1 MQVAKI
7 KKVVQETP
15 RIKTFIFDM
24 GVDATPGQ
32 FGMFWIPG
40 LDEKPMSL
48 SYTAGLLG
56 VTVLKIGPF
65 SLKMHEMK
73 EGELL
78 GIRAPL
84 GKGFNVHGKK
94 ILVVG
99 GGSGVAPLAPLAEK
113 ALKEGKRVTAIVG
126 ALTKAELLFVD
137 RMRNAGAE
145 VLVATDDGSAGF
157 KGFTT
162 DVLREVLKEKSFD
175 QCFTCGP
182 EIMMLKVLQQTKE
195 KDIPTQVSLHRY
207 IKCGVGICGHCVMDE
222 TGFRVCK
229 EGPTFRDKEME
240 KTIEFGKYWRNASGT
255 KIYFG
260 GKK

>member
-7 KKVVQETP
+7 KKIVQETP
-15 RIKTFIFDM
+15 RIKTFMLDM
-24 GVDATPGQ
+24 EIVATPGQ

-48 SYTAGLLG
+48 SYTSGLLG
-56 VTVLKIGPF
+56 ITVLKLGPF
-65 SLKMHEMK
+65 SSKMHEMK
-73 EGELL
+73 EGNLL
-78 GIRAPL
+78 GVRAPL
-84 GKGFNVHGKK
+84 GKGFNVRGGK
-94 ILVVG
+94 ILIVG
-99 GGSGVAPLAPLAEK
+99 GGSGVAPLAPLAEN
-113 ALKEGKRVTAIVG
+113 ALKKGREVTAIVG
-126 ALTKAELLFVD
+126 ALTKAELLFVN

-145 VLVATDDGSAGF
+145 VLTATDDGSAGV

-195 KDIPTQVSLHRY
+195 RDIPAQVSLHRY
-207 IKCGVGICGHCVMDE
+207 IKCGIGICGHCAIDG
-222 TGFRVCK
+222 TGLRVCK
-229 EGPTFRDKEME
+229 EGPTFRDKEIE
-240 KTIEFGKYWRNASGT
+240 KTVEFGKYWRGASGE

>member
-1 MQVAKI
+1 MQAAKI
-7 KKVVQETP
+7 KKIIQETP
-15 RIKTFIFDM
+15 RIKTFMFDM
-24 GVDATPGQ
+24 EVDATPGQ

-48 SYTAGLLG
+48 SHTSGLLG
-56 VTVLKIGPF
+56 VTVLKLGPF
-65 SLKMHEMK
+65 SSKMHKMK
-73 EGELL
+73 EGDLL
-78 GIRAPL
+78 GVRAPL

-99 GGSGVAPLAPLAEK
+99 GGSGIAPLAPLAEK

-145 VLVATDDGSAGF
+145 VLIATDDGTAGT

-182 EIMMLKVLQQTKE
+182 EIMMLKVLQQAKE

-207 IKCGVGICGHCVMDE
+207 IKCGIGICGHCVMDE

-240 KTIEFGKYWRNASGT
+240 KTIEFGKYWRNASCT